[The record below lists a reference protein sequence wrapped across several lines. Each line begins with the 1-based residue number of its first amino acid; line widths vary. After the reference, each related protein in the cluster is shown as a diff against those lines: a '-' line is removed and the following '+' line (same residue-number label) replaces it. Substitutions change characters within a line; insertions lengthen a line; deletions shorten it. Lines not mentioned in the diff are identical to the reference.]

1 MLPALLILLLQVP
14 LKLVSVCCQ
23 QPGVLPLIAHPFTKA
38 LRCLLWTATG
48 WLLGLK
54 EQNSLVESFL
64 QQLQQSD
71 LLLHVAA
78 ILSDAT
84 HSIWELQHTDTVASE
99 LASAA
104 YIYQDDISETS
115 SSDLQ
120 LQHRHVGQLLICM
133 DNLHCHIE
141 AVNYHS
147 KGPRWRELFL
157 PVALPALE
165 LSVLTAQ
172 HVSTCLELL
181 PARAKSPPY
190 SLWGPLSS
198 ASTVVMHSLCRC

>member
-1 MLPALLILLLQVP
+1 M
-14 LKLVSVCCQ
+14 
-23 QPGVLPLIAHPFTKA
+23 
-38 LRCLLWTATG
+38 
-48 WLLGLK
+48 
-54 EQNSLVESFL
+54 VESFL

-71 LLLHVAA
+71 LLLHLAA

-84 HSIWELQHTDTVASE
+84 HSIWELQHTADIVTVASE

-141 AVNYHS
+141 AVKYHS
-147 KGPRWRELFL
+147 KGSRWHELFL
-157 PVALPALE
+157 PVALPAFCADC
-165 LSVLTAQ
+165 TARK
-172 HVSTCLELL
+172 HL
-181 PARAKSPPY
+181 PGAAA
-190 SLWGPLSS
+190 S
-198 ASTVVMHSLCRC
+198 ACKIATVFAVGAPFECMHGCHAQLV